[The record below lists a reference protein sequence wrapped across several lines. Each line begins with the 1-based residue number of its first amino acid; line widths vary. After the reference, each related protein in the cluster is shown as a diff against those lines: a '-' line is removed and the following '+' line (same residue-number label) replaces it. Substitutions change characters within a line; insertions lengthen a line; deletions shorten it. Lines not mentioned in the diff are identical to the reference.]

1 MATSLDPAQQPPVP
15 GTPRA
20 KLVRWAWLSVGAAL
34 VTIALKT
41 AAWAVTGSVGLLS
54 DALESSVNLV
64 AALGAVLAMR
74 AAHAPADEQ
83 HEFGHD
89 KIEYFSSG
97 LEGGLVLAAALA
109 ILVAAVQRLLVPEP
123 VAALGVGLLIS
134 IVAAAVNLAVGLAL
148 RGIGRR
154 ERSIALE
161 ADGHHLLSDVWT
173 SVGVVIGVGL
183 VGLGGPWW
191 LDPLVAIGVAIAI
204 IRIGVALLR
213 RSVHGLLDAAVAP
226 HERAA
231 LVAILDRY
239 AKEHGLAWH
248 ALRTREAG
256 ARRFVSVHVLVP
268 GEWTVQ
274 AGHDL
279 CERLEAE
286 LAGLR
291 PPTTVFTHLEPLED
305 AASFADQAL
314 DR

>member
-1 MATSLDPAQQPPVP
+1 MVDPTQASATPSR
-15 GTPRA
+15 PRA
-20 KLVRWAWLSVGAAL
+20 QLVRWAWLSVGAAL
-34 VTIALKT
+34 VTIGLKT

-83 HEFGHD
+83 HEFGHE

-109 ILVAAVQRLLVPEP
+109 ILVAAVQRLITPEP
-123 VAALGVGLLIS
+123 VAQLGLGLLIS
-134 IVAAAVNLAVGLAL
+134 VAAAVVNLAVGLLL

-173 SVGVVIGVGL
+173 SVGVVVGVGL

-191 LDPLVAIGVAIAI
+191 LDPLVAIGVALAI
-204 IRIGVALLR
+204 VRIGVVLLR

-226 HERAA
+226 RERAE
-231 LVAILDRY
+231 LVAILDGFARDQGV
-239 AKEHGLAWH
+239 EGH

-268 GEWTVQ
+268 GEWSVQ
-274 AGHDL
+274 RGHDL
-279 CERLEAE
+279 CERIEA
-286 LAGLR
+286 AVVAAR
-291 PPTTVFTHLEPLED
+291 APATVFTHLEPLED